1 MMNRITFAICLTLS
15 LFTTNVSFA
24 QTDPLVWIFDIN
36 EQSIKNGPE
45 ADGSTNSPGS
55 GFGTVT
61 LDTETNVLSYD
72 FTWSDLVGDLTKLHI
87 HGPASADM
95 SNPQHIVEIFGPPEV
110 PAELATTSGT
120 VSGSFE
126 LQTLEQVGFDPIS
139 PEFIKETLI
148 NGEAYLNVH
157 STVFGMGEIRG
168 NLGTPVT
175 QTVPEPNSILVYGLG
190 IAILALRRRVTP
202 TSEVTVLK

>member
-1 MMNRITFAICLTLS
+1 MSLTTS
-15 LFTTNVSFA
+15 VSSA

-36 EQSIKNGPE
+36 EQSVRNGPE

-61 LDTETNVLSYD
+61 LDTETNLLSYD
-72 FTWSDLVGDLTKLHI
+72 FTWSDLFGDLTKLHI

-110 PAELATTSGT
+110 PTELATTSGT
-120 VSGSFE
+120 VSGSFV
-126 LQTLEQVGFDPIS
+126 LQTLEQEGFDPLS
-139 PEFIKETLI
+139 PDFITETLT
-148 NGEAYLNVH
+148 NGQAYLNVH
-157 STVFGMGEIRG
+157 TTVFGMGEIRG

-175 QTVPEPNSILVYGLG
+175 QTVPEPNSFLVFGLG
-190 IAILALRRRVTP
+190 FAALALRRRANP
-202 TSEVTVLK
+202 IS